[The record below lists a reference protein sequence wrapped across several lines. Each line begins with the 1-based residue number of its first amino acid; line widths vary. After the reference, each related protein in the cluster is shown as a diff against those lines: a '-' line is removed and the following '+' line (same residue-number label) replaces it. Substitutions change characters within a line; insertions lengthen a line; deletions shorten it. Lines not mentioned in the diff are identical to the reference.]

1 MDRKFVEKA
10 VESGMWNLVLVSLI
24 SSDTLINVE
33 SCKRSIDLIEELL
46 KEVPMAEIPEDEKE
60 RSLGVLQEGLA
71 IAKRDLAAFQNR
83 ENSD

>member
-24 SSDTLINVE
+24 SSDTLTDVK
-33 SCKRSIDLIEELL
+33 SCRRAIDLIEELL
-46 KEVPMAEIPEDEKE
+46 REVPRAEIPEGEKE
-60 RSLGVLQEGLA
+60 RSLEMLREGLT
-71 IAKRDLAAFQNR
+71 IAKRDLEVFQNR